1 MKKRAD
7 SQTSGL
13 AGELFVAAELLKR
26 DIQTSVT
33 FGNAKAIDLFAYNP
47 LTEKSFNIQVKTLR
61 SINYYPLKLDRIK
74 PKYIYIFVLLNRPGE
89 PVRYFILP
97 GQEIISHP
105 DKFGKDMNH
114 PTFLATHPKYLAEY
128 ESNWDIFIK
137 TD

>member
-7 SQTSGL
+7 GQISGL

-47 LTEKSFNIQVKTLR
+47 ITEKSFNIQVKTLR
-61 SINYYPLKLDRIK
+61 TKNYYPLKLDRVH
-74 PKYIYIFVLLNRPGE
+74 PKHIYVFVLLNKPGE

-105 DKFGKDMNH
+105 EKFGKDINN
-114 PTFLATHPKYLAEY
+114 PVFPCIDPKHLIGY
-128 ESNWDIFIK
+128 ENNWSLFSK